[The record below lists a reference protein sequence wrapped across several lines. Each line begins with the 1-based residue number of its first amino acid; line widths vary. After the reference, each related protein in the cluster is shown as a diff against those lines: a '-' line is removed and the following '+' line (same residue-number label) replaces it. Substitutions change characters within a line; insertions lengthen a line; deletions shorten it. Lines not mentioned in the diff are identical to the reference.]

1 MLGSLPSLKKK
12 NLGAPLQS
20 RKAMLETLFRH
31 LDMVRLSVG
40 AILMVTLV
48 SCTGLID
55 GGSDGLT
62 PEQRAAATKWKNNAL
77 PVLRTNC
84 IGCHDGSRA
93 NVDFLT
99 GAKDLEI
106 HDRLMSYT
114 PAVVNL
120 EAPGSSRLLT
130 KGLHD
135 GPEFKT
141 EDLSTILQWIQAER
155 AAQASDPATAPTALV
170 IPPFAIQLCTVP
182 PGDPTPC
189 PVNHASLEALP
200 DIGPTFPGAEI
211 SFSAFAL
218 DTAIYVTN
226 LKLNGGT
233 AGVNIEH
240 PLFVSRPAMGD
251 PIPDK
256 IDRYFDVKMN
266 EKAGGLDPI
275 SGGAASF
282 EGFLKDN
289 LVEIHFKVVQAF
301 KPDTTPPPTGGC
313 KALPLFKSNVAPLL
327 IAANPQ
333 SCVSCHTG
341 GGNGRGALDMTG
353 VAATDDPTLLAA
365 CNQVRTRVDL
375 INPATSALYNAPNP
389 GSATN
394 HPFKFTAAIFTSF
407 KTSVDAWIQAEKT
420 AP

>member
-1 MLGSLPSLKKK
+1 MLGSLPSPKK

-31 LDMVRLSVG
+31 LDMVRLSAG
-40 AILMVTLV
+40 AILMVALV

-62 PEQRAAATKWKNNAL
+62 PQQRDAATKWKSKAL
-77 PVLRTNC
+77 PVLRDQC
-84 IGCHDGSRA
+84 VGCHNGSRP
-93 NVDFLT
+93 NIDFLS
-99 GAKDLEI
+99 GDKDADI
-106 HDRLMSYT
+106 RTRVMTYT

-120 EAPGSSRLLT
+120 DAPGSSRLLS
-130 KGLHD
+130 KGLHE
-135 GPEFKT
+135 GPEFNS
-141 EDLSTILQWIQAER
+141 EDLSSVLQWIQAEKG
-155 AAQASDPATAPTALV
+155 AQDSDPATAPPLLATAPLMLT
-170 IPPFAIQLCTVP
+170 LCPSGTAANQ
-182 PGDPTPC
+182 C
-189 PVNHASLEALP
+189 PLNHASLEMLP
-200 DIGPTFPGAEI
+200 DIGPMLPGAEI

-240 PLFVSRPAMGD
+240 PLFVSVPATGD
-251 PIPDK
+251 AIPDK

-266 EKAGGLDPI
+266 EKAGGADPI

-289 LVEIHFKVVQAF
+289 MVEIHFKIVQAF
-301 KPDTTPPPTGGC
+301 KPDTTAPPSNMC
-313 KALPLFKSNVAPLL
+313 KALPLFKSNVAGLL
-327 IAANPQ
+327 NTNCA
-333 SCVSCHTG
+333 SCHTG
-341 GGNGRGALDMTG
+341 GGNGKGALDMTG
-353 VAATDDPTLLAA
+353 VNATDDATLLIA
-365 CNQVRTRVDL
+365 CNQVRTTVDL
-375 INPATSALYNAPNP
+375 VTPTNSALFKAPDP

-394 HPFKFTAAIFTSF
+394 HPFKFPAATFTSYQ
-407 KTSVDAWIQAEKT
+407 TSVNAWIQAEKT